1 MDDDAFASEK
11 DRENLLCA
19 EYVVHGGDFNRAGEI
34 STDIKARLKEIG
46 FETNLIR
53 RVAIASYEA
62 EMNVILYAI
71 RADAKLEVTPARI
84 RVEFRDEGPGI
95 PDIDL
100 AMQEGY
106 STATPEM
113 RKLGYGAG
121 MGLPT
126 MKRNAGRLSIDSKV
140 GGGTVVRLFFTP

>member
-1 MDDDAFASEK
+1 MEGEAFTSKNQE
-11 DRENLLCA
+11 ESLLRA
-19 EYVVHGGDFNRAGEI
+19 VYEVHGGDFNRAGEI

-46 FETNLIR
+46 FETELVR
-53 RVAIASYEA
+53 RVAVGSFEA

-71 RADAKLEVTPARI
+71 RADVHLKVTPDLI
-84 RVEFRDEGPGI
+84 RVDFMDEGPGI

-121 MGLPT
+121 MGFST
-126 MKRNAGRLSIDSKV
+126 MKRNANRLTIESKV
-140 GGGTVVRLFFTP
+140 GTGTEVKLFFSP